1 LECIHA
7 VIVDSTLTKNREL
20 SMERNMDIRTV
31 KSSQLKEDYNRIATL
46 EESYF
51 ELLKKY
57 DDDST
62 YESDIVLT
70 TIVLELGRRVV
81 DGEKTN
87 D

>member
-1 LECIHA
+1 
-7 VIVDSTLTKNREL
+7 
-20 SMERNMDIRTV
+20 MDIRTV

>member
-1 LECIHA
+1 
-7 VIVDSTLTKNREL
+7 
-20 SMERNMDIRTV
+20 MDIKTV
-31 KSSQLKEDYNRIATL
+31 KSSQLKEDYNLIATF

-57 DDDST
+57 DEDST

-81 DGEKTN
+81 DGEKT
-87 D
+87 DD